1 MKRKAISTDGAPK
14 AFGPYSQAIRDGKT
28 LYVSG
33 QIPVDPATGTLVEGG
48 IREQTR
54 RVIHNLVAIV
64 EAAGGS
70 VESIVRLTFFIADW
84 NDFAAMN
91 EVCAEEFKEPYPAR
105 STLQNSRPM
114 GALVGADA
122 IAVLRR

>member
-1 MKRKAISTDGAPK
+1 MQRKVIATGRAPQ
-14 AFGPYSQAIRDGKT
+14 AFGPYSQAIQAGVT

-33 QIPVDPATGTLVEGG
+33 QLPVDPATGALVDGG
-48 IREQTR
+48 IREHTR
-54 RVIHNLVAIV
+54 QVIRNLVAIV

-70 VESIVRLTFFIADW
+70 VESIVRVTFFIVDW
-84 NDFAAMN
+84 SDFPAMN
-91 EVCAEEFKEPYPAR
+91 EVCAQEFREPFPAR

-122 IAVLRR
+122 IAVLE

>member
-1 MKRKAISTDGAPK
+1 MQLKAVATDRAPQ
-14 AFGPYSQAIRDGKT
+14 AFGPYSQAIVAGNT

-33 QIPVDPATGTLVEGG
+33 QLPVDPATGALVEGG

-54 RVIHNLVAIV
+54 QVIRNLAAIV

-70 VESIVRLTFFIADW
+70 VESIVKVTFFIADW
-84 NDFAAMN
+84 NDFPAMN
-91 EVCAEEFKEPYPAR
+91 EVCAQEFKEPFPAR
-105 STLQNSRPM
+105 STLQNTRPM

-122 IAVLRR
+122 IAVLE

>member
-1 MKRKAISTDGAPK
+1 MQLKAIATGRAPQ
-14 AFGPYSQAIRDGKT
+14 AFGPYSQAIRAGDT

-33 QIPVDPATGTLVEGG
+33 QLPVDPATGALVEGG

-54 RVIHNLVAIV
+54 RVIQNLAAIV

-70 VESIVRLTFFIADW
+70 IGSLVKVTFFIRDW
-84 NDFAAMN
+84 DDFPALN
-91 EVCAEEFKEPYPAR
+91 EVCAEEFKEPFPAR
-105 STLQNSRPM
+105 STLQNTRPM

-122 IAVLRR
+122 IAVLE

>member
-1 MKRKAISTDGAPK
+1 VKPKAIATEYAPQ
-14 AFGPYSQAIRDGKT
+14 AFGPYSQAIRAGDT

-33 QIPVDPATGTLVEGG
+33 QLPIEPTTGALVEGG

-54 RVIHNLVAIV
+54 RVIRNLTAIV

-70 VESIVRLTFFIADW
+70 LESIVKVTFFILDW
-84 NDFAAMN
+84 NDFPALN
-91 EVCAEEFKEPYPAR
+91 EVCAQEFREPFPAR
-105 STLQNSRPM
+105 STLQNTRPM

-122 IAVLRR
+122 IAVLE